1 MTSLS
6 TLTIADAREML
17 RAGEVTSRR
26 ITEDCL
32 AAIEGAGALNAFVTT
47 TADKALAMAEAAD
60 TRRANGDDG
69 DLLGIPLGIKDL
81 YCTAGVRSQA
91 ASHIL
96 DGFVPP

>member
-32 AAIEGAGALNAFVTT
+32 AAIEAFGQCH
-47 TADKALAMAEAAD
+47 D
-60 TRRANGDDG
+60 R
-69 DLLGIPLGIKDL
+69 
-81 YCTAGVRSQA
+81 
-91 ASHIL
+91 
-96 DGFVPP
+96 